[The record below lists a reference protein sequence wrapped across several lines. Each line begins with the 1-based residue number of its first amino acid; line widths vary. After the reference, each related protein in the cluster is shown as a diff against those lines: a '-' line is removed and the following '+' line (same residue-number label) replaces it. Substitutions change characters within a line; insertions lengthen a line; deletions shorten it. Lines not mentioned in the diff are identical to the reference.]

1 MKKFFLV
8 ILIGATLMASVG
20 CAKKGGNASGNVSN
34 AAIPVETKKVE
45 KSNINQTID
54 LVGTLYAWKEA
65 NLGAQTTG
73 RIEKIFVEEGN
84 EVKEGALLF
93 QMDDTQLA
101 QAKIQ
106 YEVAKDD
113 YNRMKP
119 LNERGSISKQQFDKV
134 KAGYETAEYAYK
146 LLLANTQFKAPFSGV
161 ITSKKLNEGEV
172 FLLAPGGSGAPAVVT
187 LMQLNPL
194 KLKAGISEMNFK
206 DIQLGQNADVQA
218 DAYPGILFSGV
229 IDKINPTINPAT
241 RTFDIEIKIPN
252 DERKLRPGMYV
263 NATIHLGQVSV
274 LVVDRSAILKQIG
287 TFTFYA
293 FVTEGDK
300 AVRRTVK
307 TGKEFEDKLEI
318 IEGLNE
324 GDNLIVT
331 GQVRVKDGSTVAI
344 KRAGETK

>member
-1 MKKFFLV
+1 MKKTFLV
-8 ILIGATLMASVG
+8 IFFGVTLLFAAG
-20 CAKKGGNASGNVSN
+20 CSKKESLADGNRENES
-34 AAIPVETKKVE
+34 IPVETKKVE

-113 YNRMKP
+113 FNRMKP

-146 LLLANTQFKAPFSGV
+146 LLLANTQFKAPFSGI
-161 ITSKKLNEGEV
+161 ITSKKLNDGEV

-194 KLKAGISEMNFK
+194 KLKASVSEINFK

-218 DAYPGILFSGV
+218 DAYPGILFTGV
-229 IDKINPTINPAT
+229 VSKINPTINPAT

-252 DERKLRPGMYV
+252 DGKKLRPGMYV
-263 NATIHLGQVSV
+263 NAAIHLGQVST
-274 LVVDRSAILKQIG
+274 LVVDRSAVLKQIG

-307 TGKEFEDKLEI
+307 TGREFKDKLEI
-318 IEGLNE
+318 TEGLNE